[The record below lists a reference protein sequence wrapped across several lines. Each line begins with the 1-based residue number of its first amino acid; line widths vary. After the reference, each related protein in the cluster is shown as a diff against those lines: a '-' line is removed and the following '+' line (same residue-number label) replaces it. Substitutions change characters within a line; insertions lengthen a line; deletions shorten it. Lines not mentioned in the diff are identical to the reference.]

1 LRAIGVEADAEAD
14 AEDLKAMLAAT
25 QTKVAAAVVGTS
37 LADTAALLE
46 SLTKDPEAEAKALAK
61 AEAKKAADDAAAIE
75 AAKPPLTYWEKVPHP
90 PSRPPVTVTF
100 HISMETNFGD
110 HLCIVGGHDLLGDW
124 VPAKGVEMDW
134 VKGNDWK
141 VSVALPAHSLLQ
153 YKYVIRSGWAD
164 DGTCTWQG
172 GPDGLIATG
181 AAHSSQVIQDR
192 WVHGN
197 WQADNPNVA
206 AIPAAV
212 LAHQAVKTPEVWEF
226 SNKANTSY
234 LPEWANDAVFYQ
246 IFPLGYFGAPTVNDQ
261 KSAVVPRLKQIREHY
276 KHFQELGIDAVYFS
290 PLFESGTHGYDTFDY
305 FEIDRRLG
313 DVKLFKQIVKELHE
327 IGIKVVLDGVFN
339 HTGKGHFAF
348 QDLMVRGCLSF
359 PNPTHTVLS
368 LSW

>member
-1 LRAIGVEADAEAD
+1 
-14 AEDLKAMLAAT
+14 
-25 QTKVAAAVVGTS
+25 
-37 LADTAALLE
+37 
-46 SLTKDPEAEAKALAK
+46 
-61 AEAKKAADDAAAIE
+61 
-75 AAKPPLTYWEKVPHP
+75 
-90 PSRPPVTVTF
+90 
-100 HISMETNFGD
+100 METNFGD

-234 LPEWANDAVFYQ
+234 LPDWANDAVFYQ